1 MYVGVALRHYRRNH
15 HCVILE
21 FVSGWSPPSRHRDS
35 DLSAENVSSDPL
47 NILRILLLLRRG
59 LFRESDRGRP
69 TESEHTS
76 TIYNCRKF
84 LTEFDGRCAHVIYT
98 IYRRVMEPFSSSV
111 CLSRLPDNILVS

>member
-69 TESEHTS
+69 TESEH
-76 TIYNCRKF
+76 
-84 LTEFDGRCAHVIYT
+84 EFDGRCAHVIYT